1 VCVASLAAWPAV
13 APAASRSALIA
24 FLAAGVTT
32 SSTAES
38 DAIEA
43 ELASIPT
50 LSTAILSATQGTYK
64 PAQLLLD
71 ITQGARVSY
80 SAYSPAYP
88 PALALAPFAAHSVQ
102 VQPWAAV
109 RERAAKAPQLLIP
122 GLLASSIPGGVAYAG
137 IGSPSGASSAQA
149 GRASAAGNLDA
160 TIAAD
165 RSGRVSAISFGSQS
179 TLLARIARSSTSHS
193 LLVADL
199 PSGEPGLA
207 ALRALAAARP
217 PGELLVVIQRAGE
230 APGRELL
237 WIAFAGLGPGGDTLT
252 SQTTEQRGLVAAIDV
267 GPTILAHLGLPIPAD
282 MRGRPIRLD
291 GGFDGSALRGL
302 KARLIVIDSRRL
314 PAAAW
319 LVAAW
324 ALLLGA
330 SVLPLGGD
338 RRKRRSWALRVGALA
353 LLWAPA
359 ASLIPAALESSRTA
373 EFALIVGV
381 CFALGAL
388 ADTLVPWPRAPA
400 LVALVVVLVLTVD
413 ALAGT
418 QLLIRSLLGPKPAFG
433 ARFYGIGNELKS
445 GLAVLVFAGAAG
457 ALYPAVRGR
466 RAALSMACAGVALA
480 VVEGSARIGA
490 GVGGVILVSAG
501 AAVACALL
509 LPGALSRRRAL
520 LVMVAPVMGLIAL
533 AVLDLATAKG
543 SGHFTGS
550 VLDAR
555 SAGEIRDIIVRRYGA
570 AWDELKNHLMP
581 VATGLALIGS
591 AIAVRRRE
599 RVCAPVDSD
608 PAWLAALAG
617 GLTAGVIGAL
627 TEDSGPVLL
636 VVAVFALTCVLAY
649 LWGRPRPTAALS
661 NQPGQRTAQE
671 SIKAP
676 TTGAM
681 RHRSRAP
688 VRLPRGRDDRL
699 PSLTCASVA
708 RWPRL
713 RRPADFEPGCR
724 HTT

>member
-13 APAASRSALIA
+13 APAASRSALVV

-32 SSTAES
+32 STSAES

-43 ELASIPT
+43 ELASVPT
-50 LSTAILSATQGTYK
+50 LSTGILSATQGTYK

-88 PALALAPFAAHSVQ
+88 PALALAPLAAHSAQ

-109 RERAAKAPQLLIP
+109 RKRAAKAPQLLVP

-137 IGSPSGASSAQA
+137 INSPSGGASSSAA
-149 GRASAAGNLDA
+149 GRASGAGDLDA

-179 TLLARIARSSTSHS
+179 TLLARIARSSASHS

-199 PSGEPGLA
+199 PSGAPGLA
-207 ALRALAAARP
+207 ALRALAAARE
-217 PGELLVVIQRAGE
+217 PGELLVVIQRASE
-230 APGRELL
+230 ASGRELL

-252 SQTTEQRGLVAAIDV
+252 SQTTNERGLVAAIDI

-291 GGFDGSALRGL
+291 GSFDRSALRGL
-302 KARLIVIDSRRL
+302 KARLMVIDSRRL
-314 PAAAW
+314 AAAAW

-330 SVLPLGGD
+330 SALPLGGD

-353 LLWAPA
+353 LLWAPLA
-359 ASLIPAALESSRTA
+359 ALVPAALESSRTA

-388 ADTLVPWPRAPA
+388 ADRLAPWPRAPA
-400 LVALVVVLVLTVD
+400 LVALTVVLVLAID

-418 QLLIRSLLGPKPAFG
+418 QLLMRSLLGPKPAFG

-501 AAVACALL
+501 TAVASALL
-509 LPGALSRRRAL
+509 LPGALNRRRAL
-520 LVMVAPVMGLIAL
+520 LVMAAPVMGLIAL
-533 AVLDLATAKG
+533 ALLDLATAKG

-555 SAGEIRDIIVRRYGA
+555 SAGDIRDIIVRRYGA

-581 VATGLALIGS
+581 VATGLALVGS

-636 VVAVFALTCVLAY
+636 VIAVFALACVLAY
-649 LWGRPRPTAALS
+649 LWGRPRPTAAPS
-661 NQPGQRTAQE
+661 KESSQTTAHE
-671 SIKAP
+671 SMKAP
-676 TTGAM
+676 TSAM
-681 RHRSRAP
+681 
-688 VRLPRGRDDRL
+688 
-699 PSLTCASVA
+699 
-708 RWPRL
+708 
-713 RRPADFEPGCR
+713 
-724 HTT
+724 